1 MDSAKVLR
9 ELKDALDAKGID
21 RSFYIGPISE
31 GSPQILDIVEL
42 MLGTLESTILAEPS
56 TYQVLLIL
64 IPDHQVSYLRPS
76 CQAESLVLD
85 QVPPGPQQEC
95 LACRASSL

>member
-31 GSPQILDIVEL
+31 GSPQILDIVKL
-42 MLGTLESTILAEPS
+42 MLGTL
-56 TYQVLLIL
+56 
-64 IPDHQVSYLRPS
+64 
-76 CQAESLVLD
+76 
-85 QVPPGPQQEC
+85 
-95 LACRASSL
+95 